1 MDIGGSR
8 PAKGFPAWL
17 PNEETCS
24 GNLSAAPVRGYFTG
38 SHVQI

>member
-8 PAKGFPAWL
+8 PAKGFPVA
-17 PNEETCS
+17 ERGDRS

>member
-17 PNEETCS
+17 PNEET
-24 GNLSAAPVRGYFTG
+24 APATYPPAPVRGYFTG